1 MPALFHI
8 LLTTDILC
16 QLGALKQYLH
26 VITRAV
32 PFDAAESR
40 ESVVATRQISP
51 NVCGHSCVLSSR
63 NVQWKKNSWG
73 TSLCPAL
80 LQVHF

>member
-1 MPALFHI
+1 MRRCDLPSPVSR

-16 QLGALKQYLH
+16 QPGALKQYLH
-26 VITRAV
+26 IITRAV

-40 ESVVATRQISP
+40 ESVGATRQTS

-63 NVQWKKNSWG
+63 NVQWKENK
-73 TSLCPAL
+73 
-80 LQVHF
+80 